1 MAHLFLRF
9 QAPHGRLGPGLR
21 LELTKGFCQVFC
33 GTRVT
38 HASNKPPFVKLTWFP
53 RNICHGLLTMFTSQ
67 SFGFTPL
74 GGGRPCQRLARPRP
88 CLTCPSQRDRR
99 LVRRPLKSNKSTKRR
114 SQRRWG
120 SSSLNVDPNM
130 AGSAHQA
137 ASSRLIADHTHRLP
151 VGNQCLFA
159 LHHRCAGFA
168 NGAPQHVIGLHA
180 KPGRTTRPAGPGKTT
195 EARFGRDKARHVI
208 PALLTKNK

>member
-99 LVRRPLKSNKSTKRR
+99 LVRGPLKSNKSTKRR

-120 SSSLNVDPNM
+120 SSSLNVDPTNM

-151 VGNQCLFA
+151 G
-159 LHHRCAGFA
+159 G
-168 NGAPQHVIGLHA
+168 
-180 KPGRTTRPAGPGKTT
+180 KPVPLRPPPSLCRICKWCTATCDWSAC
-195 EARFGRDKARHVI
+195 EAWQNDAACWPR
-208 PALLTKNK
+208 KNH